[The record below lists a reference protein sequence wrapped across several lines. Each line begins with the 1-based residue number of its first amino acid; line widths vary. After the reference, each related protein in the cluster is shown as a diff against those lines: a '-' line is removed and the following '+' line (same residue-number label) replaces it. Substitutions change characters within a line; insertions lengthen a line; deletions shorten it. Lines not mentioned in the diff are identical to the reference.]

1 METEDPSREKEY
13 LVYNGNGKLTPG
25 TRPTLPT
32 WDNIAIFS
40 RYSRE
45 LRTTAPADNMWYC
58 VLAGTKAEQKF
69 GQGKHYLLVEGVL
82 HGGQPGLDYTL
93 DLPGSQEIP
102 GW

>member
-1 METEDPSREKEY
+1 
-13 LVYNGNGKLTPG
+13 
-25 TRPTLPT
+25 
-32 WDNIAIFS
+32 
-40 RYSRE
+40 
-45 LRTTAPADNMWYC
+45 MWYC